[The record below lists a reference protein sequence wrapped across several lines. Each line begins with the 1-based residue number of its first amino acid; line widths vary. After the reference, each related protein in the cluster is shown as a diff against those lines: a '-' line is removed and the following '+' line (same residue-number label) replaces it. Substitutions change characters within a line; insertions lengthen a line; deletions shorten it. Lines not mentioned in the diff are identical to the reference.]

1 MSIVDSMKKTMLK
14 QARKFVGSVVRNA
27 SEETLYRLFATVS
40 AVSKEPA
47 KGGLKKLANMAKEK
61 HPMIQSWRRVFQ
73 NANPKCVEK
82 VMTNLVIN
90 EFALGEKIRQEK
102 MLEHEVV
109 LPKLLVISPTYA
121 CNLNCVGCYAGL
133 YGRKYQL
140 SKEEVWSLIRQAN
153 ELGIYFFIITGGEP
167 FVWPHLME
175 TLKEFNDSYFQIY
188 TNGTLIT
195 KEVAQKLAELGNATP
210 AISVEGFE
218 TDTDWR
224 RGRGV
229 FSKISE
235 AWKNLRE
242 AGVIFGASVTATRL
256 NHDTIVKEEFWN
268 FLKENGVAYS
278 WIFQFMPVGMNPSM
292 DLVPTPEQRYERF
305 FVLDKLRLG
314 GDFAFVADFWN
325 HGFLT
330 HGCLAAG
337 SKYLHINAKGY
348 AEPCVFQQFAV
359 DSIREKSLLEILKS
373 PFFTA
378 YKRMIPYSNNLFRP
392 CPIIDNPKV
401 LRAMVKKFN
410 AIPQH
415 EGSEKVLGD
424 LAPELDKLAE
434 EWAKYADKLWYE
446 YGYAEKYP
454 SKRGIYDFEVR
465 MNRYANNEEKLAID
479 KKA

>member
-1 MSIVDSMKKTMLK
+1 MGFVDSMKQSMLK
-14 QARKFVGSVVRNA
+14 QAGKFVGNVVRNS
-27 SEETLYRLFATVS
+27 SEETMYRLFATV
-40 AVSKEPA
+40 AALSKEPA
-47 KGGLKKLANMAKEK
+47 KSGLKKLANMAKEK
-61 HPMIQSWRRVFQ
+61 HPMITSWKEVFQ
-73 NANPKCVEK
+73 KASPKAVEK

-102 MLEHEVV
+102 MIEHELV
-109 LPKLLVISPTYA
+109 LPKLVVISPTYA

-140 SKEEVWSLIRQAN
+140 SKEEVWNLIREAN

-167 FVWPHLME
+167 FVWPHLFE
-175 TLKEFNDSYFQIY
+175 TLEEFNDSYFQIY

-195 KEVAQKLAELGNATP
+195 KEKAEKLAELGNATL

-218 TDTDWR
+218 AETDWR

-229 FSKISE
+229 FAKIQK
-235 AWKNLRE
+235 AWEYLRE
-242 AGVIFGASVTATRL
+242 AGVIFGSSVTATKM
-256 NHDTIVKEEFWN
+256 NHDVLLKDEFWD
-268 FLKENGVAYS
+268 FLKENGVSYA
-278 WIFQFMPVGMNPSM
+278 WVFQFMPVGMNPSM
-292 DLVPTPEQRYERF
+292 DLVPTAEQRYERF
-305 FVLDKLRLG
+305 FKTEELRLG
-314 GDFAFVADFWN
+314 GKFAFVADFWN

-337 SKYLHINAKGY
+337 AKYLHVNAKGY
-348 AEPCVFQQFAV
+348 VEPCVFQQFAV

-373 PFFTA
+373 PFFSA
-378 YKRMIPYSNNLFRP
+378 YKRMVPYSNNLFRP

-415 EGSEKVLGD
+415 DGSERVVTE

-434 EWAKYADKLWYE
+434 EWKVYADKLWYE
-446 YGYAEKYP
+446 HGYAETHP
-454 SKRGIYDFEVR
+454 SKRGVYDFETR
-465 MNRYANNEEKLAID
+465 MRRYANNEEKLALD